1 MQKILLLD
9 RSYTERGRRRMGFLL
24 MKRTFD
30 VLVSFCML
38 LVLLPLGLLVAL
50 ICALDTKSSPIFSQE
65 RMGRGDKPFRIYKFR
80 TMSPRTPADV
90 ATHQLVG
97 AENYI
102 SRTGRVLRKLSLDE
116 LPQLWNILKGDMSF
130 VGPRP
135 VVLTET
141 DLLRLRS
148 RNGAS
153 SVRPGLTGLAQVS
166 GRDCVTVPEKARL
179 DGQYARCQSAA
190 LDCRILLKTVGY
202 VLHSSGVV
210 EGANP
215 AITHCKKERSA

>member
-24 MKRTFD
+24 VKRTFD
-30 VLVSFCML
+30 VLASFCML

-215 AITHCKKERSA
+215 AITH

>member
-24 MKRTFD
+24 VKRTFD
-30 VLVSFCML
+30 VLASFCML

-116 LPQLWNILKGDMSF
+116 LPQLINILKGDMSF

-141 DLLRLRS
+141 DLLDLRTKNRS
-148 RNGAS
+148 CL
-153 SVRPGLTGLAQVS
+153 VRPGLTGWAQVN
-166 GRDCVTVPEKARL
+166 GRDNVTVAEKARL
-179 DGQYARCQSAA
+179 DAEYVQMLSFRTDVRV
-190 LDCRILLKTVGY
+190 LVKTVSC
-202 VLHSSGVV
+202 VLESKDVR

-215 AITHCKKERSA
+215 AITAEEKSA

>member
-24 MKRTFD
+24 VKRTFD
-30 VLVSFCML
+30 VLASFCML

-116 LPQLWNILKGDMSF
+116 LPQIYNILAGQMSR
-130 VGPRP
+130 GA
-135 VVLTET
+135 
-141 DLLRLRS
+141 D
-148 RNGAS
+148 RN
-153 SVRPGLTGLAQVS
+153 
-166 GRDCVTVPEKARL
+166 
-179 DGQYARCQSAA
+179 
-190 LDCRILLKTVGY
+190 
-202 VLHSSGVV
+202 
-210 EGANP
+210 
-215 AITHCKKERSA
+215 RSASPAQPQRRFLCPSGPDRAGPGERP

>member
-1 MQKILLLD
+1 MKRLLD
-9 RSYTERGRRRMGFLL
+9 ILISLALFLL
-24 MKRTFD
+24 
-30 VLVSFCML
+30 
-38 LVLLPLGLLVAL
+38 LLPLFLLIMLAIAVDSPGDIIFMQKRAGLY
-50 ICALDTKSSPIFSQE
+50 S
-65 RMGRGDKPFRIYKFR
+65 RPFTMLKFR
-80 TMSPRTPADV
+80 SMRAAAPPDV
-90 ATHQLVG
+90 ATNDLADAGRYITPVG
-97 AENYI
+97 RFLR
-102 SRTGRVLRKLSLDE
+102 RTSLDE

-130 VGPRP
+130 IGPRP

>member
-1 MQKILLLD
+1 MQKVLLLE
-9 RSYTERGRRRMGFLL
+9 RSYTDSGRRRMGFLL
-24 MKRTFD
+24 LKRTFD
-30 VLVSFCML
+30 VLASFCML

-65 RMGRGDKPFRIYKFR
+65 RMGRGDKPFP
-80 TMSPRTPADV
+80 MSPRTPADV

-141 DLLRLRS
+141 ELLRLRS

-166 GRDCVTVPEKARL
+166 GRDSVTVPDKARL
-179 DGQYARCQSAA
+179 DGQYARCQSVG
-190 LDCRILLKTVGY
+190 LDCRILFKTVGY
-202 VLHSSGVV
+202 VLRSSDVV

-215 AITHCKKERSA
+215 AITRCKKERSA